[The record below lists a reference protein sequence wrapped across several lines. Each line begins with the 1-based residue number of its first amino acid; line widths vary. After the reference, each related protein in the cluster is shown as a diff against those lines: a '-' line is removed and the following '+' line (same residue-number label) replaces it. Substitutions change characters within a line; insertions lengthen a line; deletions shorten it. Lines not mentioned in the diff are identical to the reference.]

1 MSEPAR
7 RIGIFGGT
15 FDPVHNGHLIIAD
28 ALHERAGLDKVLFV
42 PSARPPHKGSEI
54 RFSAEERLHML
65 MLAIDGDPRFSVSDI
80 ELRREGPSY
89 TIDTIREIK
98 RSLGGGTEVLF
109 IVGMDNLYEIGMWKN
124 PKGIVDECRIL
135 AARRVC
141 DIDGKV
147 PEWLMRRVIVVG
159 RRPARRNIIVGY
171 QKAPSRGSEHQV
183 PCARSSSKGDRVVS
197 NGLEV
202 TATLVFLSKNT
213 SMPASV

>member
-98 RSLGGGTEVLF
+98 RSLGAGTEVLF

-147 PEWLMRRVIVVG
+147 PEWLMRRVIVVD
-159 RRPARRNIIVGY
+159 
-171 QKAPSRGSEHQV
+171 APLVEI
-183 PCARSSSKGDRVVS
+183 SSSDIKKRLREGRSIRYLVPEVVRKAIAS
-197 NGLEV
+197 
-202 TATLVFLSKNT
+202 FSKD
-213 SMPASV
+213 

>member
-15 FDPVHNGHLIIAD
+15 FDPVHNGPLIIAD

-89 TIDTIREIK
+89 TIDTIRENK

-147 PEWLMRRVIVVG
+147 PEWLMKRVIVVD
-159 RRPARRNIIVGY
+159 
-171 QKAPSRGSEHQV
+171 APLVEI
-183 PCARSSSKGDRVVS
+183 SSSDIKKRLREGRSIRYLVPEVVRKAIAS
-197 NGLEV
+197 
-202 TATLVFLSKNT
+202 FSKD
-213 SMPASV
+213 